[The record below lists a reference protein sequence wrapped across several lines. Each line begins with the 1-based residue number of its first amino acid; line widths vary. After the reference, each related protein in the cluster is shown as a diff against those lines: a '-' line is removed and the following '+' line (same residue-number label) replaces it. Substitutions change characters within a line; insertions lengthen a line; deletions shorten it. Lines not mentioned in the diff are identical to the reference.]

1 MLRQVAGKQ
10 SDGRWFMPAAERN
23 KDPILTVLKQ
33 ALPRSGL
40 VLEIGSGTGQ
50 HVVHFARAL
59 PALTWQPSDPDAE
72 FCESVSLWIAEARLE
87 NVNAPLTI
95 DVCRRPWGI
104 ERADAVISINMIH
117 VAPPAATP
125 ALISG
130 AAGLLSHG
138 GVFFLYGPYRRF
150 GRHTAPSNEAFDADL
165 RARNPEWGL
174 RDIEEVEIL
183 AREAGFGPA
192 EVIAMP
198 ANNFS
203 LVFRKA

>member
-23 KDPILTVLKQ
+23 KDPILAVLKQ

-50 HVVHFARAL
+50 HVVHFAHAL

-72 FCESVSLWIAEARLE
+72 FRESVSLWIAEAKLE
-87 NVNAPLTI
+87 NVNVPLEI
-95 DVCRRPWGI
+95 DVCRWPWGI

-150 GRHTAPSNEAFDADL
+150 SRHTAPSNEAFDADL
-165 RARNPEWGL
+165 RARNPGWGL
-174 RDIEEVEIL
+174 RDIEEVETL

-203 LVFRKA
+203 LLFCKT